1 MMRNSRNGPL
11 IFPLLIFLAV
21 IFVYFRSSN
30 RSVTVTPSSKL
41 YDGPPEKWAHAH
53 CSATMKALYDQKP
66 GKQWP
71 PPCPLT
77 EVSADFRERFQS
89 HGLPMS
95 TRMCLAQRYEG
106 AHVMNWSSSYID
118 DYCSVISTSGSGT
131 YSHEVVTW
139 LMNGLKN
146 INLYPSKDVL
156 GVRGAV
162 ALVMGTENPWV
173 ECILL
178 NEGVQRVWTFEYTT
192 INVDHPRMRATQ
204 CQLIARDYLAG
215 QFDPVDIIVS
225 YSSLEHSG
233 LGRYGD
239 GLNPEGDK
247 EAVAQAWCM
256 LRPGGLLVLG
266 VPNSCA
272 TTGHLD
278 FNAHRVYGFER
289 LAFVSE
295 NFELVGFV
303 GDECYSFEHRWTSHD
318 PLLVL
323 RKPLDLTVKA
333 KKIVAEDI
341 ARAVKRSFPSMG
353 NFIDLLSS

>member
-21 IFVYFRSSN
+21 TFVYFRSSN

-71 PPCPLT
+71 PPCPMS
-77 EVSADFRERFQS
+77 EVSADLRERFQS

-106 AHVMNWSSSYID
+106 VHVMNWSSTYID
-118 DYCSVISTSGSGT
+118 EYCSVVATSDPGT
-131 YSHEVVTW
+131 YSRGVVLW

-146 INLYPSKDVL
+146 VNLNPSKDVL

-162 ALVMGTENPWV
+162 SLVMGTENPWV
-173 ECILL
+173 ECLLL

-215 QFDPVDIIVS
+215 QFEPIDIIVS

-272 TTGHLD
+272 TMGHLD

-303 GDECYSFEHRWTSHD
+303 GDECFSSEQSNHD

-323 RKPLDLTVKA
+323 RKPLDLTMKA
-333 KKIVAEDI
+333 KKLVAADF
-341 ARAVKRSFPSMG
+341 ARAVKYSFPSMG
-353 NFIDLLSS
+353 NFIDLIS